1 MFLPINVIIQIIL
14 ETYVPLPKITLV
26 NVPSEH
32 STPKLHRLP
41 SIVFFF
47 SFRILVIGKVSR
59 FPRSSSPLD
68 DTFTVRGGQIVPD
81 QQGFR
86 HGDGG

>member
-26 NVPSEH
+26 NVPSEY
-32 STPKLHRLP
+32 STPKLHRP
-41 SIVFFF
+41 PFIVFFF
-47 SFRILVIGKVSR
+47 SFRILVIGKVLR

-68 DTFTVRGGQIVPD
+68 DTFTVRGGQIVPN